1 MHRHCCRMFVLLA
14 ATGGLAA
21 AATPTAPVADSATET
36 YLYNDSHFH
45 LTNYVQEGT
54 DIRDYLRMM
63 DGVVKRSTL
72 FGLPLQ
78 QMWQYGNTGDFA
90 PWYYLQTDAPLY
102 YYSFTDAQMEKLGAH
117 LKSHK
122 IL

>member
-1 MHRHCCRMFVLLA
+1 MQLRRGSAMALLA
-14 ATGGLAA
+14 AALVLAA
-21 AATPTAPVADSATET
+21 TTVTGASDPPTPQYIYS
-36 YLYNDSHFH
+36 DSHFH

-90 PWYYLQTDAPLY
+90 PWYYLQ
-102 YYSFTDAQMEKLGAH
+102 
-117 LKSHK
+117 
-122 IL
+122 